1 MMVLLLILFL
11 RFINIT
17 LGDIGD
23 IDNVVDAAYS
33 FPKIFFTRFKTIGE
47 DEDEDDDE
55 DKVADIIRR
64 LASMIGKYVCICTVC
79 TRCMLYIILSAIFV
93 SIFRPN

>member
-1 MMVLLLILFL
+1 L

-17 LGDIGD
+17 LVCIG
-23 IDNVVDAAYS
+23 NVVDAAYS

-47 DEDEDDDE
+47 DEDEDEDEDDE

-64 LASMIGKYVCICTVC
+64 LASGKYVCICTVC